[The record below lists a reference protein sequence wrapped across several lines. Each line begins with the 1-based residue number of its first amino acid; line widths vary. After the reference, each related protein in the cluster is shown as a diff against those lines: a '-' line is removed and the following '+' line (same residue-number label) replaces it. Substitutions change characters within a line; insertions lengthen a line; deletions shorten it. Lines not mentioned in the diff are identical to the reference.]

1 MSTHKKSL
9 TASKKQDP
17 ALLTQ
22 IIQAVW
28 PYIKLCR
35 IDGLLGVWLTFWPC
49 AWGAILAASYPGRL
63 LPSQLITLLFG
74 IFIGCALL
82 HSAACTINDVF
93 DRHVDGLVERTKHR
107 PLVTGAISVRNA
119 WVFLGFQVAL
129 FFYVLTWTNH
139 TCAKIALANLPLQF
153 TYPLA
158 KRYTHWT
165 SGILGLTFGWG
176 SLVGW
181 SAVTGSL
188 SWANLPLYLAGVC
201 WAMGYDTIYSHQD
214 MADDPK
220 AGVKSTA
227 ILLQGRSPRTW
238 LTLLAMGFVS
248 LLAITGLMLETSR
261 VYLLAV
267 FAAALHV
274 GWQVCTVN
282 LGKPSDC
289 FEKFYSNSWIGFV
302 MLPGLL
308 LEYQKKL
315 AV

>member
-1 MSTHKKSL
+1 
-9 TASKKQDP
+9 
-17 ALLTQ
+17 
-22 IIQAVW
+22 
-28 PYIKLCR
+28 
-35 IDGLLGVWLTFWPC
+35 
-49 AWGAILAASYPGRL
+49 
-63 LPSQLITLLFG
+63 
-74 IFIGCALL
+74 
-82 HSAACTINDVF
+82 
-93 DRHVDGLVERTKHR
+93 
-107 PLVTGAISVRNA
+107 
-119 WVFLGFQVAL
+119 
-129 FFYVLTWTNH
+129 
-139 TCAKIALANLPLQF
+139 
-153 TYPLA
+153 
-158 KRYTHWT
+158 
-165 SGILGLTFGWG
+165 
-176 SLVGW
+176 
-181 SAVTGSL
+181 
-188 SWANLPLYLAGVC
+188 
-201 WAMGYDTIYSHQD
+201 

-274 GWQVCTVN
+274 GWQVGTVN